1 MSYLFNK
8 KNSQISDDFQLLFE
22 ATPTF
27 FWMILLP
34 EKYSRTE
41 QATDA
46 THYTFLSLKA
56 AHTYNTLLKFCTYV
70 RRRYLTSVQT
80 KVHTL

>member
-1 MSYLFNK
+1 M
-8 KNSQISDDFQLLFE
+8 LFE

-27 FWMILLP
+27 FRMILLP

-56 AHTYNTLLKFCTYV
+56 AHTSCPWEPLRDLRGSRVAYVVVTRRETAAQLPTLRAISKI
-70 RRRYLTSVQT
+70 
-80 KVHTL
+80 